1 MGSWE
6 SRPPRSSICPL
17 SEKEQ
22 KQRSHNS
29 ITNIMLNIIGL
40 HWSQRSLLLSLSL
53 PRCKLIG
60 LHCSDA
66 SIIIYVNFFLNQ
78 FYSPSLR
85 QLPRNFATRCSFMD
99 IRTNAIRI
107 LTARCTLVQSAVR
120 IAIACRL
127 SVCLSVRDVDG
138 SGSHRLKNLETN
150 CTDNQSNTFA
160 LRRPKVI
167 HQLPEEHGWE
177 KWRSWST
184 KAAISLKRV
193 QIEETLLWGTYRN
206 SPTLY
211 PTVPFPTPLW
221 PPLPQD
227 CGLQPLPKTPIAIIS
242 GTAGKTTNFKFDQNN
257 SRVHL
262 NKSILKK

>member
-1 MGSWE
+1 
-6 SRPPRSSICPL
+6 
-17 SEKEQ
+17 
-22 KQRSHNS
+22 
-29 ITNIMLNIIGL
+29 
-40 HWSQRSLLLSLSL
+40 
-53 PRCKLIG
+53 
-60 LHCSDA
+60 
-66 SIIIYVNFFLNQ
+66 
-78 FYSPSLR
+78 
-85 QLPRNFATRCSFMD
+85 MD

-211 PTVPFPTPLW
+211 PTAPSPTPTASPSPRLGFA
-221 PPLPQD
+221 PHPKLQSLLSQERV
-227 CGLQPLPKTPIAIIS
+227 GLKLRTSNLARKKSMKNFGEKGAWAYPGTAHFS
-242 GTAGKTTNFKFDQNN
+242 GTPYLSNW
-257 SRVHL
+257 
-262 NKSILKK
+262 